1 MIDLD
6 LPASHAVDASGM
18 WEHMARLGPELERA
32 WSKSEGFPGR
42 GQCEDVDGMV
52 IAGMGGS
59 AAAGDYVAA
68 LSESCS
74 STPVAVVRAYDLPAY
89 VSHSTLVV
97 VASYSGETEEALA
110 MYRAGRDR
118 GARLAV
124 VTHGGKLGG
133 MARADGV
140 PVFRVDYD
148 AAPRAAFAHGL
159 APLLRAAQGAA
170 ALDLRETAI
179 AEAAARH
186 QALMSGAL
194 GRETVTANNPAK
206 RIAAGIEGSTPL
218 VLSAGHLAPAGD
230 RLKNQLAE
238 NSKVLAAAER
248 LPEAGHN
255 LIVGLGGPPPLLP
268 WAVVS
273 LESTSYHPR
282 VGAQFEAA
290 TEFFARRGLRVF
302 RVDVSGRSPLEE
314 LLAATAWGDAISY
327 YLAIGRGID
336 PTPIPEIHELKRALR
351 EDPAAV
357 VPR

>member
-1 MIDLD
+1 LIDLD
-6 LPASHAVDASGM
+6 LPASHAVDTSGM
-18 WEHMARLGPELERA
+18 WEHMARLGPELGRA
-32 WSKSEGFPGR
+32 WGSAVGFAGRATAEG
-42 GQCEDVDGMV
+42 VDGMV

-74 STPVAVVRAYDLPAY
+74 PSPVAVIRAYDLPAY
-89 VSHSTLVV
+89 VSGSTLVV
-97 VASYSGETEEALA
+97 VASYSGDTEEALA

-124 VTHGGKLGG
+124 VTRGGKLGG

-140 PVFRVDYD
+140 PVFRVDYE
-148 AAPRAAFAHGL
+148 APPRAAFAHGL
-159 APLLRAAQGAA
+159 APLLRAARGVA
-170 ALDLRETAI
+170 ALDMQDATVG
-179 AEAAARH
+179 EAAARH
-186 QALMSGAL
+186 EALMSGAL
-194 GRETVTANNPAK
+194 GRGTDTANNPAK
-206 RIAAGIEGSTPL
+206 RIAGGIEGYTPL

-290 TEFFARRGLRVF
+290 TEFFARRGLPVF

-314 LLAATAWGDAISY
+314 QLAATAWGDAISY
-327 YLAIGRGID
+327 YLAVGRGID

-351 EDPAAV
+351 EDAATV
-357 VPR
+357 APR